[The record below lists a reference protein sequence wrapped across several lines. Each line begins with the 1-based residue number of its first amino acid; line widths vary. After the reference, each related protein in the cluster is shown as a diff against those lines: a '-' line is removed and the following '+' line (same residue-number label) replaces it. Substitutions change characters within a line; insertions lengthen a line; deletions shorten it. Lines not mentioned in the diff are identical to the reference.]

1 MTGRVT
7 VIGSINVDLVV
18 HADRLPMP
26 GETVLGGRFAEF
38 PGGKGANQAVAA
50 ARAGA
55 EVTMI
60 GAVGRDA
67 YGEAAVEALREE
79 GINTSRIRRVDGPTG
94 VALIGVGA
102 RGENT
107 ILLAPG
113 ANAFLTDADVDLA
126 GASVVLTNFE
136 IPYPVA
142 LAAVRAARSADVA
155 AIVTPAPAH
164 ALSADLLELDPFLV
178 PNEHE
183 LTVMIGNDDPAAAL
197 SEITR
202 RTNGAVI
209 VTQGPAGAL
218 LAQGERRERFDS
230 PRPSAD
236 AVDTT
241 GAGDAFVGAL
251 AAWLAFGSGLED
263 AIRAA
268 NAGGA
273 LSVEAPGARGGLGRR
288 AEIEA
293 LLRG

>member
-1 MTGRVT
+1 
-7 VIGSINVDLVV
+7 
-18 HADRLPMP
+18 
-26 GETVLGGRFAEF
+26 
-38 PGGKGANQAVAA
+38 
-50 ARAGA
+50 
-55 EVTMI
+55 
-60 GAVGRDA
+60 
-67 YGEAAVEALREE
+67 
-79 GINTSRIRRVDGPTG
+79 

-102 RGENT
+102 RGENA

-113 ANAFLTDADVDLA
+113 ANSFLAAADVDVA
-126 GASVVLTNFE
+126 GADVVLTNFE

-142 LAAVRAARSADVA
+142 LAAVRAARSANVP

-164 ALSADLLELDPFLV
+164 ALSADLLELDPLLV

-197 SEITR
+197 AEVTR
-202 RTNGAVI
+202 RTNGTVI
-209 VTQGPAGAL
+209 VTQGAAGAL
-218 LAQGERRERFDS
+218 LAQRERRERFDS

-251 AAWLAFGSGLED
+251 AAWLASGSSLHE
-263 AIRAA
+263 AICAA

-273 LSVEAPGARGGLGRR
+273 LSVAAPGARAGLSRR

-293 LLRG
+293 LLRDCDGAAAQDQAECDSFSWRCSRSMRAYMIGTAIAGFSFSSAVNSQATNSTHSVSSTAVMVAERG

>member
-1 MTGRVT
+1 MSGRVT

-18 HADRLPMP
+18 HGDRLPMP
-26 GETVLGGRFAEF
+26 GETILGGRFF
-38 PGGKGANQAVAA
+38 QFQGGKGANQAVAA
-50 ARAGA
+50 ARAGSD
-55 EVTMI
+55 VTMI
-60 GAVGRDA
+60 GAVGQDA
-67 YGEAAVEALREE
+67 YADAALEALREE
-79 GINTSRIRRVDGPTG
+79 GIDTSHIRRVEAPTG

-102 RGENT
+102 RGENA

-113 ANAFLTDADVDLA
+113 ANSFLAAADVDVA
-126 GASVVLTNFE
+126 GADVVLTNFE

-142 LAAVRAARSADVA
+142 LAAVRAARSANVP

-164 ALSADLLELDPFLV
+164 ALSADLLELDPLLV

-197 SEITR
+197 AEVTR
-202 RTNGAVI
+202 RTNGTVI
-209 VTQGPAGAL
+209 VTQGAAGAL
-218 LAQGERRERFDS
+218 LAQRERRERFDS

-251 AAWLAFGSGLED
+251 AAWLASGSSLHE
-263 AIRAA
+263 AICAA

-273 LSVEAPGARGGLGRR
+273 LSVAAPGARAGLSRR

-293 LLRG
+293 LLRD

>member
-1 MTGRVT
+1 MSGRVT

-18 HADRLPMP
+18 HGDRLPMP
-26 GETVLGGRFAEF
+26 GETILGGRFF
-38 PGGKGANQAVAA
+38 QFQGGKGANQAVAA
-50 ARAGA
+50 ARAGSD
-55 EVTMI
+55 VTMI
-60 GAVGRDA
+60 GAVGQDA
-67 YGEAAVEALREE
+67 YGDAALEALREE
-79 GINTSRIRRVDGPTG
+79 GIDTSHIRRVEAPTG

-102 RGENT
+102 RGENA

-113 ANAFLTDADVDLA
+113 ANSFLAAADVDVA
-126 GASVVLTNFE
+126 GADVVLTNFE

-142 LAAVRAARSADVA
+142 LAAVRAARSASVP

-164 ALSADLLELDPFLV
+164 ALSADLLELDPLLV

-197 SEITR
+197 AEVTR
-202 RTNGAVI
+202 RTNGTVI
-209 VTQGPAGAL
+209 VTQGAAGAL
-218 LAQGERRERFDS
+218 LAQRERRERFDS

-251 AAWLAFGSGLED
+251 AAWLASGSSLDE

-273 LSVEAPGARGGLGRR
+273 LSVGAPGARAGLSRR
-288 AEIEA
+288 ADIEA